1 MNLPLEQATRI
12 YMNSFL
18 SNPSDGHLTQIMTW
32 FANEAQ
38 LKIWSGPN
46 FRYPFDFESFK
57 SDLNL
62 TSLNSFSL
70 LSQQADLL
78 AFGQYYLRAGKCHLG
93 RLVVNPAFRG
103 QAIVAELINGLS
115 MAGKKELQV
124 NACSLFVY
132 NHNTS
137 AVKAYEKLGFCVA
150 TYLED
155 MPLENCVYMVK
166 GELN

>member
-1 MNLPLEQATRI
+1 MTLPLEKATKI
-12 YMNSFL
+12 NMNRLL
-18 SNPSDGHLTQIMTW
+18 SNPSDGHITQIMTW

-46 FRYPFDFESFK
+46 FRYPFYFTSFK

-70 LSQQADLL
+70 LSSQNDLL
-78 AFGQYYLRAGKCHLG
+78 AFGQYYFRAGKCHLG

-115 MAGKKELQV
+115 IAGKKELQV

-132 NHNTS
+132 NHNTN
-137 AVKAYEKLGFCVA
+137 AIKAYEKLGFQVE
-150 TYLED
+150 TYVED
-155 MPLENCVYMVK
+155 IPLENCVYMVK
-166 GELN
+166 RDLN